1 MIKFIKNLGKNECIH
16 NRISANYSDVV
27 KKFRNSKIADKD
39 EVTGKIM
46 KNGNELVIC

>member
-1 MIKFIKNLGKNECIH
+1 MCVCVCGFDEEP
-16 NRISANYSDVV
+16 ISRTEMEARV